1 MESQEDCAENL
12 RFHISIDCVLLGFN
26 ENRMYV
32 LLEKVPCLP
41 DGHAVYKLPGRL
53 LNATENPGDAAR
65 CIADNALRN
74 RPVSLEQLYT
84 SGVTYRSDEPFYPQ
98 RFEAGANHPVRRLVS
113 VVYTGVLKL
122 PARTGATV
130 RCKSMKWY
138 PVAEIPGRLL
148 AGHEAMIEKALKTFR
163 KQMENDPLLIIEYLP
178 LKFTVCQFRRLCEIF
193 YDKELDV
200 RNFQKKINAL
210 PYIEPLDEWE
220 EGVAHRAARYY
231 RFDKPEYNRYRFR
244 LSKN

>member
-1 MESQEDCAENL
+1 MELQEDCTENL

-32 LLEKVPCLP
+32 LLEKVPGFS
-41 DGHAVYKLPGRL
+41 DGNAIYKLPGRL
-53 LNATENPGDAAR
+53 LNENENPAGAAR

-74 RPVSLEQLYT
+74 RQVALEQLYT
-84 SGVTYRSDEPFYPQ
+84 YRADETLCREWSETYITRS
-98 RFEAGANHPVRRLVS
+98 VRPTVS
-113 VVYTGVLKL
+113 IVYTGILKL
-122 PARTGATV
+122 PARTGASV
-130 RCKSMKWY
+130 RSKSMKWH
-138 PVAEIPGRLL
+138 PVAEIPGCLL
-148 AGHEAMIEKALKTFR
+148 PGHEAIIHKALKAFR
-163 KQMENDPLLIIEYLP
+163 KQVEDNPLQIIEYLP
-178 LKFTVCQFRRLCEIF
+178 LKFTVYQFRRLCEIF
-193 YDKELDV
+193 YDKALDV

-220 EGVAHRAARYY
+220 EGVSHRAARYY